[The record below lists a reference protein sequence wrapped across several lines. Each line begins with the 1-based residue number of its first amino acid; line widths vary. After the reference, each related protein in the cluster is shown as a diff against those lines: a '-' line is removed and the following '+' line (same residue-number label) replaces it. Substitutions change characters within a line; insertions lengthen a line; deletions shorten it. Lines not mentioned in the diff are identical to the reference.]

1 MNCFYCSSLSKL
13 PMLLFLLYSFYYRF
27 NVLYV
32 NWGRNIEPRRATI
45 RTFLFICFGIE
56 KFSTRCWKVN
66 RKVKTWNNFDPLILK
81 FDLEKALWSWYITV
95 ASSEHIKKKKWGNNL
110 SNYLFFSFLFSL
122 KDYCFDVL
130 DKDKPLL
137 SNYCLLF
144 SSKYIFQI
152 THFDVKFQWNKIM
165 KARMQIVKL

>member
-1 MNCFYCSSLSKL
+1 MFEKLSQKMGKLFFIKKIRFRNCFYCSSLSKL
-13 PMLLFLLYSFYYRF
+13 LLLLFLLYSFYYRF

-95 ASSEHIKKKKWGNNL
+95 ASSEHIKKKNEEII
-110 SNYLFFSFLFSL
+110 SQIIYFSHFYFL
-122 KDYCFDVL
+122 
-130 DKDKPLL
+130 
-137 SNYCLLF
+137 
-144 SSKYIFQI
+144 
-152 THFDVKFQWNKIM
+152 
-165 KARMQIVKL
+165 

>member
-1 MNCFYCSSLSKL
+1 MISLTKKIIERLFSLKKKKILNCFYCSSLSKL

-95 ASSEHIKKKKWGNNL
+95 ASSEHIKKKNEEII
-110 SNYLFFSFLFSL
+110 SQIIYYSHFYFL
-122 KDYCFDVL
+122 
-130 DKDKPLL
+130 
-137 SNYCLLF
+137 
-144 SSKYIFQI
+144 
-152 THFDVKFQWNKIM
+152 
-165 KARMQIVKL
+165 

>member
-1 MNCFYCSSLSKL
+1 MSVSLNISLHFTTGFYLSYLGKQIKHPVSLISWNLEKLLQSNFMNCKKRFRNCFYCSSLSKL
-13 PMLLFLLYSFYYRF
+13 LLLLFLLYSFYYRF

-95 ASSEHIKKKKWGNNL
+95 ASSEHIKKKK
-110 SNYLFFSFLFSL
+110 
-122 KDYCFDVL
+122 
-130 DKDKPLL
+130 
-137 SNYCLLF
+137 
-144 SSKYIFQI
+144 
-152 THFDVKFQWNKIM
+152 
-165 KARMQIVKL
+165 